1 MPHKP
6 CPIKDM
12 DYSDIVGIND
22 IHIIIYIEYKLYIKI
37 THCNKTHYTFKRL
50 NYNIKRESLI
60 RIYK

>member
-1 MPHKP
+1 
-6 CPIKDM
+6 M

-50 NYNIKRESLI
+50 NYNIKRELLI